1 MLVDGDNEDGSRR
14 LSIDAERKMAEI
26 SKASLFSDCLHSMDC
41 AMHHVTDINADYIS
55 LISKLNSVLI
65 EIIPCISFYPSI
77 LRTVLLMHYII

>member
-41 AMHHVTDINADYIS
+41 AMHHVININID
-55 LISKLNSVLI
+55 L
-65 EIIPCISFYPSI
+65 
-77 LRTVLLMHYII
+77 